1 MSTKKRG
8 ANGGGT
14 IRQRADGTWEARI
27 TLGTNPGTGKPL
39 RKSIYGKTQKEVR
52 QKMQKALVEVDEGVY
67 TQQSKT
73 TVKQWMETW
82 LSEYTGDVKDST
94 RTSYRQHMNNH
105 IIPALGAVKLSE
117 LTPAACQK
125 FVNDLSR
132 VKGLSAKTVK
142 NVHGVLHH
150 ALKQAVRLGYMRMNP
165 TEACTMPRI
174 EKAKIEPLDAPEI
187 KRLLDV
193 LGDDVYSDVLR
204 VDLFTGMREGEIL
217 GLQWSCVDFDQGT
230 ITIEKQLSR
239 PRVKGDE
246 YRFTSLKND
255 KPRTIQPAPFVM
267 QILKRQRR
275 RQAEQ
280 RIQAGGA
287 WDDCGF
293 PDLVFTS
300 ETGKYLN
307 YTIVLRH
314 LKKALESAGLPVK
327 RFHDLRH
334 TYAVSSLQAGD
345 DVKTV
350 QENLSHHT
358 AAFTLDQYGHVTE
371 SMRQASAQRME
382 AFING
387 LKM

>member
-1 MSTKKRG
+1 MPRKSTKRG
-8 ANGGGT
+8 ANGGGS
-14 IRQRADGTWEARI
+14 IRQRADETWEARI

-52 QKMQKALVEVDEGVY
+52 QKMQKALVEVDEGTY
-67 TQQSKT
+67 TAPAKI
-73 TVKQWMETW
+73 TVKQWLETW
-82 LSEYTGDVKDST
+82 LAEYTGDVKDST

-105 IIPALGAVKLSE
+105 IIPALGALKLSE
-117 LTPAACQK
+117 LTPAICQK
-125 FVNDLSR
+125 FYNDLTR
-132 VKGLSAKTVK
+132 REKPLSPKTVK

-150 ALKQAVRLGYMRMNP
+150 ALKQAVRLGYIRMNP
-165 TEACTMPRI
+165 TEACTLPRI

-217 GLQWSCVDFDQGT
+217 GLQWSCMDFDRGT

-239 PRVKGDE
+239 PRVKGEE

-255 KPRTIQPAPFVM
+255 KPRTVQPAPFVM

-275 RQAEQ
+275 RQAED
-280 RIQAGGA
+280 RIRAGTA

-307 YTIVLRH
+307 FYHRAAPSEKGAH
-314 LKKALESAGLPVK
+314 YC
-327 RFHDLRH
+327 R
-334 TYAVSSLQAGD
+334 
-345 DVKTV
+345 
-350 QENLSHHT
+350 T
-358 AAFTLDQYGHVTE
+358 A
-371 SMRQASAQRME
+371 
-382 AFING
+382 
-387 LKM
+387 